1 MRKGSAQINAPSRSP
16 RLVYLVGPRT
26 SLMDTRTGVFVEA
39 DVEKVNVNRGAIA
52 TLLVRV

>member
-1 MRKGSAQINAPSRSP
+1 MRKGSAQINAPSP